1 LPSRVSSKPSVTLKT
16 RQLHAAS
23 KFIPSELVG
32 RVKDVPLFELRRI
45 SKEFPGVKALDD
57 VSFEIRTGEV
67 HMLVGE
73 NGAGKST
80 LMKIL
85 CGTDRADQG
94 SFFHNGRPIT
104 INDAAAARAFGIAV
118 IFQEFTLVPYLDIAQ
133 NIFLGREIP
142 GRLPGLIDRRRIH
155 AEAKRVLDMIGF
167 NVDPRKL
174 VHGLG
179 IAQQQMVEIAK
190 ALSQDAR
197 ILVMDEPTA
206 ALSDRETELLFA
218 MIARLKKNGVA
229 IIYISHRLSEVFA
242 LGDRITV
249 LRDGRKIASLLPTET
264 TPDQLVTLM
273 VGRPVD
279 TTYTRASRPTPGE
292 VALEV
297 KNLSGASGFID
308 VNLTVRAG
316 EIVGLSGLVGS
327 GRTEVARAIFGADR
341 VTSGEIRLFGER
353 IDGSTEDS
361 VRRGMALIPEN
372 RKAQG
377 LAIARSV
384 GDNIV
389 LVGLRKLFPSGFFIP
404 KRAMAAARA
413 IIAKLRIATPSP
425 RRPVATLSGG
435 NQQKVVIG
443 KWLNAAAQFYIFD
456 EPTRGIDV
464 GAKAEIFRLLDGLV
478 HEGAA
483 ILMISSEQIEIVHIC
498 DRAYVMRSGRIA
510 GELAHHELTEENIVR
525 LGIHQ

>member
-1 LPSRVSSKPSVTLKT
+1 M
-16 RQLHAAS
+16 A
-23 KFIPSELVG
+23 
-32 RVKDVPLFELRRI
+32 DVPLFELRGI

-57 VSFEIRTGEV
+57 VSFEIRAGEV

-85 CGTDRADQG
+85 CGAYRADRG
-94 SFFHNGRPIT
+94 AFLNNDEPVT
-104 INDAAAARAFGIAV
+104 IRDVGDARQFGIAV
-118 IFQEFTLVPYLDIAQ
+118 IFQDFTLVPYLDIAQ
-133 NIFLGREIP
+133 NIFLGREFSSRVP
-142 GRLPGLIDRRRIH
+142 GFIDRRRIY
-155 AEAKRVLDMIGF
+155 AEAKRVLDGIGF
-167 NVDPRKL
+167 DIDPREP
-174 VHGLG
+174 VHSLG
-179 IAQQQMVEIAK
+179 VAQQQMVEIAK

-206 ALSDRETELLFA
+206 ALSDHETEKLFA
-218 MIARLKKNGVA
+218 MIARLKAKGVA

-249 LRDGRKIASLLPTET
+249 LRDGRKIADLLPKET

-279 TTYTRASRPTPGE
+279 TTYTRPARPVPGE
-292 VALEV
+292 VTLEV
-297 KNLSGASGFID
+297 KNLSGPSGFSD

-316 EIVGLSGLVGS
+316 EIVGLCGLVGS

-341 VTSGEIRLFGER
+341 VTSGEIRLFGEP
-353 IDGSTEDS
+353 IAESIEAAT
-361 VRRGMALIPEN
+361 RRGMALIPEN
-372 RKAQG
+372 RKTQG
-377 LAIARSV
+377 LAVARSV

-389 LVGLRKLFPSGFFIP
+389 LAGLRKMFPAGIFVP
-404 KRAMAAARA
+404 RRAMKAARA
-413 IIAKLRIATPSP
+413 MIDKLRIATPTP
-425 RRPVATLSGG
+425 RRPVGTLSGG

-443 KWLNAAAQFYIFD
+443 KWLNADAKFFIFD

-464 GAKAEIFRLLDGLV
+464 GAKSEIFRLLDGLV
-478 HEGAA
+478 HNGAA
-483 ILMISSEQIEIVHIC
+483 VLMISSEQIEIVHIC
-498 DRAYVMRSGRIA
+498 DRAYVMRSGRIV
-510 GELAHHELTEENIVR
+510 GELAHNELTEANIVR

>member
-1 LPSRVSSKPSVTLKT
+1 M
-16 RQLHAAS
+16 A
-23 KFIPSELVG
+23 
-32 RVKDVPLFELRRI
+32 DVPLFELRGI
-45 SKEFPGVKALDD
+45 SKKFPGVKALDD
-57 VSFEIRTGEV
+57 VSFEIRAGEV

-85 CGTDRADQG
+85 CGAYRADHG
-94 SFFHNGRPIT
+94 SFFCDGKQVT
-104 INDAAAARAFGIAV
+104 IDDAADARKFGIAV
-118 IFQEFTLVPYLDIAQ
+118 IFQDFTLVPYLDIAQ
-133 NIFLGREIP
+133 NIFLGREFS

-167 NVDPRKL
+167 DIDPGVL
-174 VHGLG
+174 VHSLG
-179 IAQQQMVEIAK
+179 VAQQQMVEIAK

-249 LRDGRKIASLLPTET
+249 LRDGHKIADLLPAET

-279 TTYTRASRPTPGE
+279 TTYTRPSRPTPGA

-297 KNLSGASGFID
+297 KNLSGPSGFFD

-316 EIVGLSGLVGS
+316 EIVGLCGLVGS
-327 GRTEVARAIFGADR
+327 GRTEVARAIYGADR

-353 IDGSTEDS
+353 IGGSVEDS
-361 VRRGMALIPEN
+361 TRRGMALIPEN
-372 RKAQG
+372 RKTQG
-377 LAIARSV
+377 LALARSV

-389 LVGLRKLFPSGFFIP
+389 LAGLRKLFPSGIFIP
-404 KRAMAAARA
+404 RRAAKAARA
-413 IIAKLRIATPSP
+413 IIQKLRIATPTP
-425 RRPVATLSGG
+425 RRAVATLSGG

-443 KWLNAAAQFYIFD
+443 KWLNAEAQVFIFD

-478 HEGAA
+478 HNGAA

-498 DRAYVMRSGRIA
+498 DRAYVMRSGRVV
-510 GELAHHELTEENIVR
+510 GELPHSELTEANIVR

>member
-1 LPSRVSSKPSVTLKT
+1 V
-16 RQLHAAS
+16 A
-23 KFIPSELVG
+23 
-32 RVKDVPLFELRRI
+32 DVPLFELRGI

-57 VSFEIRTGEV
+57 VSFEIRAGEV

-85 CGTDRADQG
+85 CGAYRADRG
-94 SFFHNGRPIT
+94 EFFNNGGPVT
-104 INDAAAARAFGIAV
+104 IHGTGAARKFGIAV
-118 IFQEFTLVPYLDIAQ
+118 IFQDFTLVPYLDIAQ
-133 NIFLGREIP
+133 NIYLGREFASRVP
-142 GRLPGLIDRRRIH
+142 GFIDRRRIY
-155 AEAKRVLDMIGF
+155 AEAKRVLDGIGF
-167 NVDPRKL
+167 DIDPREP
-174 VHGLG
+174 VHSLG
-179 IAQQQMVEIAK
+179 VAQQQMVEIAK

-206 ALSDRETELLFA
+206 ALSDHETEKLFA
-218 MIARLKKNGVA
+218 MIARLKAKGVA

-249 LRDGRKIASLLPTET
+249 LRDGRKIADLLPKET

-279 TTYTRASRPTPGE
+279 TTYTRPARPAPGE

-297 KNLSGASGFID
+297 KNLSGPSGFSD

-316 EIVGLSGLVGS
+316 EIVGLCGLVGS

-341 VTSGEIRLFGER
+341 VTAGEIRLFGEL
-353 IDGSTEDS
+353 IADS
-361 VRRGMALIPEN
+361 IEAATRRGMALIPEN
-372 RKAQG
+372 RKTQG
-377 LAIARSV
+377 LALARSI

-389 LVGLRKLFPSGFFIP
+389 LAGLRKMFPAGIFVP
-404 KRAMAAARA
+404 RRALKAARA
-413 IIAKLRIATPSP
+413 VIDKLRIATPTP
-425 RRPVATLSGG
+425 RRPVDTLSGG

-443 KWLNAAAQFYIFD
+443 KWLNADAKFFIFD

-464 GAKAEIFRLLDGLV
+464 GAKSEIFRLLDGLV
-478 HEGAA
+478 HNGAA
-483 ILMISSEQIEIVHIC
+483 VLMISSEQIEIVHIC

-510 GELAHHELTEENIVR
+510 GELAPHELTEANIVR

>member
-1 LPSRVSSKPSVTLKT
+1 M
-16 RQLHAAS
+16 A
-23 KFIPSELVG
+23 
-32 RVKDVPLFELRRI
+32 DVPLFELRGI

-57 VSFEIRTGEV
+57 VSFEIRAGEV

-85 CGTDRADQG
+85 CGAYHADRG
-94 SFFHNGRPIT
+94 SFFHNGEPVT
-104 INDAAAARAFGIAV
+104 IHDAGAARKFGIAV
-118 IFQEFTLVPYLDIAQ
+118 IFQDFTLVPYLDIAQ
-133 NIFLGREIP
+133 NIFLGREFP

-155 AEAKRVLDMIGF
+155 AEATSVLDMIGF
-167 NVDPRKL
+167 DIDPGVP
-174 VHGLG
+174 VHSLG
-179 IAQQQMVEIAK
+179 VAQQQMVEIAK

-218 MIARLKKNGVA
+218 MIARLKAKGVA

-249 LRDGRKIASLLPTET
+249 LRDGHKIADLLPAET

-279 TTYTRASRPTPGE
+279 TTYTRPSRPTPGA

-297 KNLSGASGFID
+297 KNLSGPSGFSD

-316 EIVGLSGLVGS
+316 EIVGLCGLVGS
-327 GRTEVARAIFGADR
+327 GRTEVARAIYGADR

-353 IDGSTEDS
+353 IGGSVEDS
-361 VRRGMALIPEN
+361 TRRGMALIPEN
-372 RKAQG
+372 RKTQG
-377 LAIARSV
+377 LALARSV

-389 LVGLRKLFPSGFFIP
+389 LAGLRKLFPSGIFIP
-404 KRAMAAARA
+404 RRAAKAARA
-413 IIAKLRIATPSP
+413 IIQKLRIATPSP
-425 RRPVATLSGG
+425 RRAVATLSGG

-443 KWLNAAAQFYIFD
+443 KWLHAEAQVFIFD

-478 HEGAA
+478 HNGTA

-498 DRAYVMRSGRIA
+498 DRAYVMRSGRVV
-510 GELAHHELTEENIVR
+510 GELPHSELTEANIVR

>member
-1 LPSRVSSKPSVTLKT
+1 
-16 RQLHAAS
+16 
-23 KFIPSELVG
+23 
-32 RVKDVPLFELRRI
+32 
-45 SKEFPGVKALDD
+45 
-57 VSFEIRTGEV
+57 
-67 HMLVGE
+67 MLVGE

-85 CGTDRADQG
+85 CGAYRADCG
-94 SFFHNGRPIT
+94 EFFNNGGPVT
-104 INDAAAARAFGIAV
+104 IHGTGAARKFGIAV
-118 IFQEFTLVPYLDIAQ
+118 IFQDFTLVPYLDIAQ
-133 NIFLGREIP
+133 NIYLGREFASRVP
-142 GRLPGLIDRRRIH
+142 GFIDRRRIY
-155 AEAKRVLDMIGF
+155 AEAKRVLDGIGF
-167 NVDPRKL
+167 DIDPREP
-174 VHGLG
+174 VHSLG
-179 IAQQQMVEIAK
+179 VAQQQMVEIAK

-206 ALSDRETELLFA
+206 ALSDHETEKLFA
-218 MIARLKKNGVA
+218 MIARLKAKGVA

-249 LRDGRKIASLLPTET
+249 LRDGRKIADLLPKET

-279 TTYTRASRPTPGE
+279 TTYTRPARPAPGE

-297 KNLSGASGFID
+297 KNLSGPSGFSD

-316 EIVGLSGLVGS
+316 EIVGLCGLVGS

-341 VTSGEIRLFGER
+341 VTAGEIRLFGEL
-353 IDGSTEDS
+353 IGDS
-361 VRRGMALIPEN
+361 IEAATRRGMALIPEN
-372 RKAQG
+372 RKTQG
-377 LAIARSV
+377 LALARSV

-389 LVGLRKLFPSGFFIP
+389 LAGLRKMFPAGIFVP
-404 KRAMAAARA
+404 RRALKAARA
-413 IIAKLRIATPSP
+413 VIDKLRIATPTP
-425 RRPVATLSGG
+425 RRPVGTLSGG

-443 KWLNAAAQFYIFD
+443 KWLNADAKFFIFD

-464 GAKAEIFRLLDGLV
+464 GAKSEIFRLLDGLV
-478 HEGAA
+478 HNGAA
-483 ILMISSEQIEIVHIC
+483 VLMISSEQIEIVHIC

-510 GELAHHELTEENIVR
+510 GELAPHELTEANIVR

>member
-1 LPSRVSSKPSVTLKT
+1 M
-16 RQLHAAS
+16 A
-23 KFIPSELVG
+23 
-32 RVKDVPLFELRRI
+32 DVPLFELRGI
-45 SKEFPGVKALDD
+45 SKKFPGVKALDD
-57 VSFEIRTGEV
+57 VSFEIRAGEV

-85 CGTDRADQG
+85 CGAYRADHG
-94 SFFHNGRPIT
+94 SFFSDGKQVT
-104 INDAAAARAFGIAV
+104 IDDAADARKFGIAV
-118 IFQEFTLVPYLDIAQ
+118 IFQDFTLVPYLDIAQ
-133 NIFLGREIP
+133 NIFLGREFS

-167 NVDPRKL
+167 DIDPGVL
-174 VHGLG
+174 VHSLG
-179 IAQQQMVEIAK
+179 VAQQQMVEIAK

-249 LRDGRKIASLLPTET
+249 LRDGHKIADLLPAET
-264 TPDQLVTLM
+264 TPDKLVTLM

-279 TTYTRASRPTPGE
+279 TTYTRPSRPAPDA

-297 KNLSGASGFID
+297 KNLSGPSGFFD

-316 EIVGLSGLVGS
+316 EIVGLCGLVGS
-327 GRTEVARAIFGADR
+327 GRTEVARAIYGADR

-353 IDGSTEDS
+353 IGGSVEDS
-361 VRRGMALIPEN
+361 TRRGMALIPEN
-372 RKAQG
+372 RKTQG
-377 LAIARSV
+377 LALARSV

-389 LVGLRKLFPSGFFIP
+389 LAGLRKLFPSGIFIP
-404 KRAMAAARA
+404 RRAAKAARA
-413 IIAKLRIATPSP
+413 IIQKLRIATPS
-425 RRPVATLSGG
+425 RRRAVATLSGG

-443 KWLNAAAQFYIFD
+443 KWLNAEAQVFIFD

-478 HEGAA
+478 HNGAA

-498 DRAYVMRSGRIA
+498 DRAYVMRSGRVV
-510 GELAHHELTEENIVR
+510 GELPHSELTEANIVR

>member
-1 LPSRVSSKPSVTLKT
+1 MERVT
-16 RQLHAAS
+16 A
-23 KFIPSELVG
+23 
-32 RVKDVPLFELRRI
+32 PLFELRGI

-57 VSFEIRTGEV
+57 VSFEINAGEV

-85 CGTDRADQG
+85 CGAYLADQG
-94 SFFHNGRPIT
+94 EFFQNGEPVAIHGPA
-104 INDAAAARAFGIAV
+104 DARKFGVAV

-133 NIFLGREIP
+133 NIFLGREFSS
-142 GRLPGLIDRRRIH
+142 RVPGLIDRRRIR
-155 AEAKRVLDMIGF
+155 AEARRVLDLIGF
-167 NVDPRKL
+167 SIDPRTPVHKL
-174 VHGLG
+174 GV
-179 IAQQQMVEIAK
+179 AQQQMVEIAK

-206 ALSDRETELLFA
+206 ALSDRETELLFG
-218 MIARLKKNGVA
+218 MIERLKKKGVA

-249 LRDGRKIASLLPTET
+249 LRDGRKIASLLPAAT

-279 TTYTRASRPTPGE
+279 ATYTRPSRPSPGN
-292 VALEV
+292 VVLEV
-297 KNLSGASGFID
+297 KNLSGPAGFSDI
-308 VNLTVRAG
+308 NLTVRAG
-316 EIVGLSGLVGS
+316 EIVGLCGLVGS

-341 VTSGEIRLFGER
+341 VSAGEIRFNGDR
-353 IDGSTEDS
+353 IGVSAEDS
-361 VRRGMALIPEN
+361 VRRGVALIPEN

-377 LAIARSV
+377 LALNRSV

-389 LVGLRKLFPSGFFIP
+389 LAGLRKLFPSGIFVP
-404 KRAMAAARA
+404 HRAMKAARA
-413 IIAKLRIATPSP
+413 VIDRLRIATPSP

-435 NQQKVVIG
+435 NQQKIVVG
-443 KWLNAAAQFYIFD
+443 KWLNADAKFYIFD

-478 HEGAA
+478 HNGAG

-510 GELAHHELTEENIVR
+510 GELKHHDLTEANIVR

>member
-1 LPSRVSSKPSVTLKT
+1 VT
-16 RQLHAAS
+16 
-23 KFIPSELVG
+23 
-32 RVKDVPLFELRRI
+32 DVPLFELRGI

-57 VSFEIRTGEV
+57 VSFEIRAGEV

-85 CGTDRADQG
+85 CGAYHADRG
-94 SFFHNGRPIT
+94 SFFHNGEPVT
-104 INDAAAARAFGIAV
+104 IHDAGAARKFGIAV
-118 IFQEFTLVPYLDIAQ
+118 IFQDFTLVPYLDIAQ
-133 NIFLGREIP
+133 NIFLGREFP

-155 AEAKRVLDMIGF
+155 AEATRVLDMIGF
-167 NVDPRKL
+167 DIDPGVP
-174 VHGLG
+174 VHSLG
-179 IAQQQMVEIAK
+179 VAQQQMVEIAK

-218 MIARLKKNGVA
+218 MIARLKAKGVA

-249 LRDGRKIASLLPTET
+249 LRDGHKIADLLPAET

-279 TTYTRASRPTPGE
+279 TTYTRPSRPTPGA

-297 KNLSGASGFID
+297 KNLSGPSGFSD

-316 EIVGLSGLVGS
+316 EIVGLCGLVGS
-327 GRTEVARAIFGADR
+327 GRTEVARAIYGADR

-353 IDGSTEDS
+353 IGGSVEDS
-361 VRRGMALIPEN
+361 TRRGMALIPEN
-372 RKAQG
+372 RKTQG
-377 LAIARSV
+377 LALARSV

-389 LVGLRKLFPSGFFIP
+389 LAGLRKLFPSGIFIP
-404 KRAMAAARA
+404 RRAAKAARA
-413 IIAKLRIATPSP
+413 IIQKLRIATPSP
-425 RRPVATLSGG
+425 RRAVATLSGG

-443 KWLNAAAQFYIFD
+443 KWLHAEAQVFIFD

-478 HEGAA
+478 HNGAA

-498 DRAYVMRSGRIA
+498 DRAYVMRSGRVV
-510 GELAHHELTEENIVR
+510 GELPHSELTEANIVR

>member
-1 LPSRVSSKPSVTLKT
+1 M
-16 RQLHAAS
+16 A
-23 KFIPSELVG
+23 
-32 RVKDVPLFELRRI
+32 DVPLFELRGI
-45 SKEFPGVKALDD
+45 SKEFPGVRALDN
-57 VSFEIRTGEV
+57 VSFEIRAGEV

-85 CGTDRADQG
+85 CGAYRADRG
-94 SFFHNGRPIT
+94 SFFSNGEPVMIH
-104 INDAAAARAFGIAV
+104 DAVAARKFGIAV

-133 NIFLGREIP
+133 NIFLGREFVS
-142 GRLPGLIDRRRIH
+142 RVPGLIDRRRIY
-155 AEAKRVLDMIGF
+155 AEAKRVLDGIGF
-167 NVDPRKL
+167 HIDPRKP
-174 VHGLG
+174 VHSLG
-179 IAQQQMVEIAK
+179 VAQQQMVEIAK

-218 MIARLKKNGVA
+218 MIARLKAKGVA

-249 LRDGRKIASLLPTET
+249 LRDGRKIADLLPSEA

-279 TTYTRASRPTPGE
+279 TTYTRPSRPTPGE
-292 VALEV
+292 VVLEV
-297 KNLSGASGFID
+297 KNLSGPSGFSDI
-308 VNLTVRAG
+308 NLTVRAG
-316 EIVGLSGLVGS
+316 EIVGLCGLVGS
-327 GRTEVARAIFGADR
+327 GRTEVARAIFGANR
-341 VTSGEIRLFGER
+341 VTSGEIRLFGEP
-353 IDGSTEDS
+353 IGKSIEDS
-361 VRRGMALIPEN
+361 TCRGMALIPEN
-372 RKAQG
+372 RKTQG
-377 LAIARSV
+377 LALARSV

-389 LVGLRKLFPSGFFIP
+389 LAGLRKMFPSGVFVP
-404 KRAMAAARA
+404 RRAIKAARSV
-413 IIAKLRIATPSP
+413 IDKLRIATPTP

-443 KWLNAAAQFYIFD
+443 KWLNADAKFFIFD

-464 GAKAEIFRLLDGLV
+464 GAKSEIFHLLDGLV
-478 HEGAA
+478 HNGAA
-483 ILMISSEQIEIVHIC
+483 VLMISSEQIEIVHIC

-510 GELAHHELTEENIVR
+510 GELAHHELTEANIVR

>member
-1 LPSRVSSKPSVTLKT
+1 V
-16 RQLHAAS
+16 A
-23 KFIPSELVG
+23 
-32 RVKDVPLFELRRI
+32 DVPLFELRGI
-45 SKEFPGVKALDD
+45 SKKFPGVKALDD
-57 VSFEIRTGEV
+57 VSFEIRAGEV

-85 CGTDRADQG
+85 CGAYRADHG
-94 SFFHNGRPIT
+94 SFFSDGKQVT
-104 INDAAAARAFGIAV
+104 IDDAADARKFGIAV
-118 IFQEFTLVPYLDIAQ
+118 IFQDFTLVPYLDIAQ
-133 NIFLGREIP
+133 NIFLGREFS

-167 NVDPRKL
+167 DIDPGVL
-174 VHGLG
+174 VHSLG
-179 IAQQQMVEIAK
+179 VAQQQMVEIAK

-249 LRDGRKIASLLPTET
+249 LRDGHKIADLLPAET

-279 TTYTRASRPTPGE
+279 TTYTRPSRPAPGA

-297 KNLSGASGFID
+297 KNLSGPSGFFD

-316 EIVGLSGLVGS
+316 EIVGLCGLVGS
-327 GRTEVARAIFGADR
+327 GRTEVARAIYGADR

-353 IDGSTEDS
+353 IGGSVEDS
-361 VRRGMALIPEN
+361 TRRGMALIPEN
-372 RKAQG
+372 RKTQG
-377 LAIARSV
+377 LALARSV

-389 LVGLRKLFPSGFFIP
+389 LAGLRKLFPSGIFIP
-404 KRAMAAARA
+404 RRAAKAARA
-413 IIAKLRIATPSP
+413 IIQKLRIATPSP
-425 RRPVATLSGG
+425 RRAVATLSGG

-443 KWLNAAAQFYIFD
+443 KWLNAEAQVFIFD

-478 HEGAA
+478 HNGAA
-483 ILMISSEQIEIVHIC
+483 ILMISSEQMEIVHIC
-498 DRAYVMRSGRIA
+498 DRAYVMRSGRVV
-510 GELAHHELTEENIVR
+510 GELPHSELTEANIVR

>member
-1 LPSRVSSKPSVTLKT
+1 
-16 RQLHAAS
+16 
-23 KFIPSELVG
+23 
-32 RVKDVPLFELRRI
+32 LFELRGI

-57 VSFEIRTGEV
+57 VSFEIRAGEV

-85 CGTDRADQG
+85 CGAYRADRG
-94 SFFHNGRPIT
+94 EFFNHGEAVT
-104 INDAAAARAFGIAV
+104 IHDAGAARQFGIAV
-118 IFQEFTLVPYLDIAQ
+118 IFQDFTLVPYLDIAQ
-133 NIFLGREIP
+133 NIFLGRESPSRVP
-142 GRLPGLIDRRRIH
+142 GFIDRRRIY
-155 AEAKRVLDMIGF
+155 AEAKRVLDGIGF
-167 NVDPRKL
+167 DIDPREP

-179 IAQQQMVEIAK
+179 VAQQQMVEIAK

-206 ALSDRETELLFA
+206 ALSDHETEKLFA
-218 MIARLKKNGVA
+218 MIARLKAKGVA

-249 LRDGRKIASLLPTET
+249 LRDGRKIADLLPKET

-279 TTYTRASRPTPGE
+279 TTYTRPARPVPGE

-297 KNLSGASGFID
+297 KNLSGPSGFSD

-316 EIVGLSGLVGS
+316 EIVGLCGLVGS

-341 VTSGEIRLFGER
+341 VTAGEIRLFGEP
-353 IDGSTEDS
+353 IAESIEAATC
-361 VRRGMALIPEN
+361 RGMALIPEN
-372 RKAQG
+372 RKTQG
-377 LAIARSV
+377 LALARSV

-389 LVGLRKLFPSGFFIP
+389 LAGLRKMFPAGIFIP
-404 KRAMAAARA
+404 RRALKAARTM
-413 IIAKLRIATPSP
+413 IDKLRIATPTP
-425 RRPVATLSGG
+425 RRPVGTLSGG

-443 KWLNAAAQFYIFD
+443 KWLNADAKFFIFD

-464 GAKAEIFRLLDGLV
+464 GAKSEIFRLLDGLV
-478 HEGAA
+478 HNGAA
-483 ILMISSEQIEIVHIC
+483 VLMISSEQIEIVHIC

-510 GELAHHELTEENIVR
+510 GELAHNELTEANIVR

>member
-1 LPSRVSSKPSVTLKT
+1 V
-16 RQLHAAS
+16 A
-23 KFIPSELVG
+23 
-32 RVKDVPLFELRRI
+32 DVPLFELRGI

-57 VSFEIRTGEV
+57 VSFEIRAGEV

-85 CGTDRADQG
+85 CGAYRADRG
-94 SFFHNGRPIT
+94 EFFNAGKPVT
-104 INDAAAARAFGIAV
+104 IHDAGAARQFGIAV
-118 IFQEFTLVPYLDIAQ
+118 IFQDFTLVPYLDIAQ
-133 NIFLGREIP
+133 NIFLGREFAGRVP
-142 GRLPGLIDRRRIH
+142 GFIDRRRTY
-155 AEAKRVLDMIGF
+155 AEATRVLDGIGF
-167 NVDPRKL
+167 DIDPREP
-174 VHGLG
+174 VHSLG
-179 IAQQQMVEIAK
+179 VAQQQMVEIAK

-206 ALSDRETELLFA
+206 ALSDHETEKLFA
-218 MIARLKKNGVA
+218 MIARLKAKGVA

-249 LRDGRKIASLLPTET
+249 LRDGRKIADLLPKAT

-279 TTYTRASRPTPGE
+279 TTYTRPERPVPGE

-297 KNLSGASGFID
+297 KNLSGPSGFSD

-316 EIVGLSGLVGS
+316 EIVGLCGLVGS

-341 VTSGEIRLFGER
+341 VTSGEIRLFGAPIAES
-353 IDGSTEDS
+353 IEAAT
-361 VRRGMALIPEN
+361 RRGMALIPEN
-372 RKAQG
+372 RKTQG
-377 LAIARSV
+377 LALARSV

-389 LVGLRKLFPSGFFIP
+389 LVSLRKMFPSGIFVP
-404 KRAMAAARA
+404 RRALKAARA
-413 IIAKLRIATPSP
+413 VIDKLRIATPTP
-425 RRPVATLSGG
+425 RRPVGTLSGG

-443 KWLNAAAQFYIFD
+443 KWLNADAKFFIFD

-464 GAKAEIFRLLDGLV
+464 GAKSEIFRLLDGLV
-478 HEGAA
+478 HNGAA
-483 ILMISSEQIEIVHIC
+483 VLMISSEQIEIVHIC
-498 DRAYVMRSGRIA
+498 DRAYVMRSGRVA
-510 GELAHHELTEENIVR
+510 GELAHHELTEANIVR